1 VHSPADEES
10 DSVTTVAATD
20 DGGVTSIP
28 MPASCAHGQVAAAC
42 ARCKVRN
49 VSVCAALDV
58 SELGALEALAEDV
71 HFAAKE
77 TITLQGEAAASV
89 YNVVEGTVRLYK
101 LLPDG
106 RRQIVGFL
114 LPGDF
119 MGLALSDHY
128 AFSADAVEPVAA
140 CRFSRGAFTTL
151 TEEKPHLLRRLHG
164 AAVHELA
171 LAQDHMVLLGRRTAE
186 EKIATFLIGL
196 RDRRRRLG
204 GSAVTIPLPMTRS
217 DIADY
222 LGLTIETVSRTISKL
237 ARIKAIL
244 VVPDGIRLLDLGRL
258 EALGAA

>member
-10 DSVTTVAATD
+10 DRVMPVTATG
-20 DGGVTSIP
+20 DGGVTGIP
-28 MPASCAHGQVAAAC
+28 VPPKCLHGRGAGAC

-89 YNVVEGTVRLYK
+89 YNVVEGTVRLYR

-128 AFSADAVEPVAA
+128 AFSADAVDPVTA
-140 CRFSRGAFTTL
+140 CRFSRCAFTAL
-151 TEEKPHLLRRLHG
+151 TDEKPHLLRRLHE
-164 AAVHELA
+164 AATHELA

-186 EKIATFLIGL
+186 EKVAAFLVVL

-204 GSAVTIPLPMTRS
+204 GGAITIPLSMTRS

-237 ARIKAIL
+237 ARTKAIL

-258 EALGAA
+258 EALAAA